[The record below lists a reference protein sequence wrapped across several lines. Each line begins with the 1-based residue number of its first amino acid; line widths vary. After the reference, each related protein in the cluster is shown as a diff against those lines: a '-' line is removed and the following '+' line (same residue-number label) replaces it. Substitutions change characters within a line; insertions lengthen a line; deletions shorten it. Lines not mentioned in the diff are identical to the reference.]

1 MLWSS
6 EEKKAIF
13 MYLGDALKQKR
24 VPGKLECER
33 CIAKSKPALDNRNW
47 TAVKYYVKNVLD
59 RSKKLTEKGKK
70 S

>member
-13 MYLGDALKQKR
+13 KYLGDALKQKR
-24 VPGKLECER
+24 VPGKLG
-33 CIAKSKPALDNRNW
+33 W
-47 TAVKYYVKNVLD
+47 NVRGASRKANLPLIIETGLD